1 MAAQAG
7 KGSRRRGWQVVRG
20 CLLGILLVLTGCA
33 TSTARPAATDQS
45 SANPLLRDTIG
56 LDHVLV
62 WSQDHAAGE
71 AYLRDRLGFRLTE
84 RPGNYGAGIA
94 NKLIW
99 FRNLSFIEFLW
110 LESPELT
117 RTEAP
122 DEHAFVTLRN
132 GSNAF
137 GVQVTDVDAT
147 YAALRQAA
155 LRPQQPSSE
164 TYDFDGPEGPR
175 PPEPSRWRFMFLEP
189 GSMPGNPFF
198 VDYNLPPD
206 ASVPRSDQPNGA
218 RRMSSVWILV
228 RDVGAATAT
237 YGRAGFRARGRV
249 SVPDVGSGVALNA
262 GEGEILLIS
271 PTDELHRSRLSR
283 YGEHVVGFSIE
294 VDNLA
299 ATRQLLQG
307 RLELSLPQSRSVYGP
322 SVRVPSLGPLGVHVE
337 FHG

>member
-1 MAAQAG
+1 MI
-7 KGSRRRGWQVVRG
+7 KGIVLS
-20 CLLGILLVLTGCA
+20 ILLLLTGC
-33 TSTARPAATDQS
+33 TTGTARPVATDQLT
-45 SANPLLRDTIG
+45 NPLLRDTIG
-56 LDHVLV
+56 LDHVLI
-62 WSQDHAAGE
+62 WSQNAVAGE
-71 AYLRDRLGFRLTE
+71 AYLRNLLGFRLTE
-84 RPGNYGAGIA
+84 RPGSYGAGIA

-110 LESPELT
+110 LENPELT

-122 DEHAFVTLRN
+122 DEYAFVTLRN

-147 YAALRQAA
+147 HAALSQAA
-155 LRPQQPSSE
+155 LRPRQPSSE

-206 ASVPRSDQPNGA
+206 ASVPRSDQPNGS

-228 RDVGAATAT
+228 RNVSAAVST
-237 YGRAGFRARGRV
+237 YGRAGFRPRRRV
-249 SVPDVGSGVALNA
+249 TVSGVGAGVALNG
-262 GEGEILLIS
+262 GEGEILLIV
-271 PTDELHRSRLSR
+271 PTDELHRRRLNR
-283 YGEHVVGFSIE
+283 YGEHVIGISIQ
-294 VDNLA
+294 VDDLA
-299 ATRQLLQG
+299 ATRQLLQD
-307 RLELSLPQSRSVYGP
+307 RLELPLPLSRSVYGP